1 MTQHSKHSKV
11 LVYTVA
17 VIGIFMQLSA
27 IVLMLG
33 WGVSVALAMPPLIV
47 GMFMTFTPILIL
59 ARKSTS
65 SNSTAIPPSAKGGNG
80 HAEPDD
86 AGNDR
91 KGT

>member
-47 GMFMTFTPILIL
+47 GMFMTFTPLLVL
-59 ARKSTS
+59 ARKPTS
-65 SNSTAIPPSAKGGNG
+65 SNSTGIPPPTKGGYG
-80 HAEPDD
+80 HAEPAD
-86 AGNDR
+86 AGNAR
-91 KGT
+91 RGG